1 MTSIY
6 EQADELHAKG
16 ELQAAIDLL
25 GSDESAFALY
35 RKARWSCDM
44 VDLMEDAKNKEEILR
59 VAEKTALLSVEKDPT
74 IHETHKAVA
83 ITKGKLQNFVGM
95 AEKVRLAKEV
105 KEYIEKSL
113 EIRPTDSASWHVLG
127 MWHAGVTKLGWVTR
141 QALQALYLGNFPHAS
156 YDKAIE
162 CLQNAHQHW
171 PNASSCLELAKIYK
185 TIGKGAEAKE
195 WLKKSLEMPSDLPH
209 YRLSQEEARKL
220 LEQW

>member
-1 MTSIY
+1 MSCTPRGSYKQRSICWVGS
-6 EQADELHAKG
+6 QAC
-16 ELQAAIDLL
+16 
-25 GSDESAFALY
+25 SDESAFALY

-44 VDLMEDAKNKEEILR
+44 VDLMEDAKNKEEILRLRLLLVSSSPRLLVSSSPRLLVSSSPRLLVSSSPRLLVSSHLLAPVR

-127 MWHAGVTKLGWVTR
+127 EHARVRGEEMRGCLAGMWHAGVTKL
-141 QALQALYLGNFPHAS
+141 
-156 YDKAIE
+156 
-162 CLQNAHQHW
+162 
-171 PNASSCLELAKIYK
+171 
-185 TIGKGAEAKE
+185 
-195 WLKKSLEMPSDLPH
+195 
-209 YRLSQEEARKL
+209 
-220 LEQW
+220 